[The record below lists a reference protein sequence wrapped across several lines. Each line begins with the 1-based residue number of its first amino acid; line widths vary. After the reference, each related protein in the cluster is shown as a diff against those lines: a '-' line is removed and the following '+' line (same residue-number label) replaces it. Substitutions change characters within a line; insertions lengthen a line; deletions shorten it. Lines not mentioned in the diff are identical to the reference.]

1 MFKFDGLDTTYKMIR
16 NQVRNILQEKENLT
30 KSETEQACNDDNN
43 QGIKMQIEARLQ
55 SVLYLF
61 NTMEGDQHSPT
72 GAGDLATGPYAPH
85 LTRATHTLLTNMYN
99 DMVNGTLPVS
109 VAQIPELFI
118 LPDNDF
124 QKWGNG
130 LLSESWFIPSLE
142 KEFLGLSNEAFR
154 YYHFLWY
161 AYFNNIEKFN
171 LFGVKFKQKI
181 SCRHNP
187 N

>member
-1 MFKFDGLDTTYKMIR
+1 MLISFIYYNTHFKAG
-16 NQVRNILQEKENLT
+16 V
-30 KSETEQACNDDNN
+30 
-43 QGIKMQIEARLQ
+43 
-55 SVLYLF
+55 
-61 NTMEGDQHSPT
+61 

-130 LLSESWFIPSLE
+130 ME
-142 KEFLGLSNEAFR
+142 
-154 YYHFLWY
+154 
-161 AYFNNIEKFN
+161 
-171 LFGVKFKQKI
+171 
-181 SCRHNP
+181 
-187 N
+187 